1 MHPKYERLGF
11 SGYGDP
17 VWDRWVA
24 NRTAFQPQ
32 SGNLAVQNVMGLRVS
47 LEVRHNETVELE
59 EPETLELIN
68 IKLYHEPDGL
78 VRAELRYEV

>member
-1 MHPKYERLGF
+1 
-11 SGYGDP
+11 
-17 VWDRWVA
+17 
-24 NRTAFQPQ
+24 
-32 SGNLAVQNVMGLRVS
+32 MGLRVV